1 MTITTHKSKS
11 IEDTKKAAY
20 EFSKKLQKGD
30 VIFLHGQLGAGKTY
44 FVAEVARAFGVKT
57 RTNSP
62 TFTISR
68 THKTKGGLLLH
79 HVDLYRLETEKEI
92 ENAGVYDIIN
102 NNDGIVFVEWAEKM
116 DGFSLPTF
124 DINIEVI
131 SDTEREITIIKCTN
145 FSDAI
150 EMFKKGKIGIFP
162 TDTAFGVGCRID
174 DKDSVKQLFKIRSR
188 PENKPILALAD
199 SFGMVKKYVEV
210 SDEILEKLAKKY
222 WPGELTIVLPC
233 KKNLVPD
240 LVRAGGETL
249 AVRIPNSKKLR
260 DLIAKVGIPILAPSA
275 NLSGR
280 KTPFIFTEL
289 DKNLLC
295 LVDFIVYGS
304 SKIRKEST
312 IIDCFKKPW
321 RILRRGAIE
330 VIL

>member
-1 MTITTHKSKS
+1 MITTHKTESLKETQQVADEFAKS
-11 IEDTKKAAY
+11 LK
-20 EFSKKLQKGD
+20 KGD
-30 VIFLHGQLGAGKTY
+30 VVFLHGQLGAGKTH
-44 FVAEVARAFGVKT
+44 FVAEVAKALGVVT

-68 THKTKGGLLLH
+68 THSAKSGLLLH
-79 HVDLYRLETEKEI
+79 HIDLYRLETEKEI

-116 DGFSLPTF
+116 DGFSLPTY

-131 SDTEREITIIKCTN
+131 SDTERGITIIKCMD
-145 FSDAI
+145 FDDAVDS
-150 EMFKKGKIGIFP
+150 FKKGKIGIFP

-174 DKDSVKQLFKIRSR
+174 DKDSVKQLFKIRNR

-199 SFGMVKKYVEV
+199 SFEMAKKYVEL

-240 LVRAGGETL
+240 IVRAGGETL
-249 AVRIPNSKKLR
+249 AVRIPNSKNLR
-260 DLIAKVGIPILAPSA
+260 DLIVKVGVPILAPSA
-275 NLSGR
+275 NLSGG
-280 KTPFIFTEL
+280 KTPFTFTDL

-304 SKIRKEST
+304 SKIRREST
-312 IIDCFKKPW
+312 IIDCSKKPW
-321 RILRRGAIE
+321 EILRRGAVE